1 MWDFNGIWFSPN
13 FVPLRIQLRA
23 FNTGTLNDSLA
34 EIFNSIFHAV
44 VQTTHLNGP
53 ILTLDEYFS
62 KLQCGVLMAIDSTVE
77 CQLVPI
83 K

>member
-1 MWDFNGIWFSPN
+1 M
-13 FVPLRIQLRA
+13 PLRIQLRA

-62 KLQCGVLMAIDSTVE
+62 KLQCGILMAIDSAVE
-77 CQLVPI
+77 CQIVPI